1 MLSAKRNTLEKD
13 DWILEK
19 IDDFSSIAVFDCGDN
34 DLNDFFRKDAQAHK
48 EQLLAETYVLLQKKA
63 QGVPVALF
71 SLSNDVIRLEKIKG
85 KIAIPPGKNY
95 RDWPAVKI
103 GRFGVLKDF
112 QGQNI
117 GSFVL
122 NMIKCLFL
130 TENRTGCRF
139 ITVDAYNDKK
149 VIRFYGKNDFQMLT
163 EKDNTKPTRAMFFDL
178 KRLQELKIQC

>member
-13 DWILEK
+13 SWILEK
-19 IDDFSSIAVFDCGDN
+19 INDFSSIFTFDCGDN

-48 EQLLAETYVLLQKKA
+48 EQLIAETYVLLQKRAK
-63 QGVPVALF
+63 GLPVALI

-85 KIAIPPGKNY
+85 KIAIPQGKGY

-103 GRFGVLKDF
+103 GRFGVLKAF

-117 GSFVL
+117 GSFVI

-139 ITVDAYNDKK
+139 ITIDAYNKNS
-149 VIRFYGKNDFQMLT
+149 VIDFYEKNDFQLISD
-163 EKDNTKPTRAMFFDL
+163 KDRTKSTRGN
-178 KRLQELKIQC
+178 KT